1 MRVEGKAVKV
11 EVCGEPSPQRQLRRK
26 EARSRVRGRK
36 ENEQG
41 GKANEEEWSGKGCA
55 GQRGF

>member
-26 EARSRVRGRK
+26 EARSRVGGRK

-41 GKANEEEWSGKGCA
+41 GKQMRKSGA
-55 GQRGF
+55 GKAVQG